1 MKKSQLRKIIRESL
15 KELINEQSSN
25 SYPVNGAAAY
35 VRSCAIGG
43 SSFNT
48 NFLVD
53 GAAPQGGQIFQHGGY
68 AGNDKVFVSSN
79 DGSAYNLQNHVYG
92 NGGIIDNPSFPCP
105 TWNGQ
110 CNGNWPHWPIQSK
123 TSLTPPPGVSM
134 QQFCPNI
141 CTPEGESQGY
151 GPNSAACQTGPTGP
165 TSCPGCNSGQHV
177 WNNMQNW
184 ITQFGNNMTNAPWFN
199 NAGQPCQFLASRIT
213 YWQSIQS
220 GISNCNKQHN
230 ILTCKIKH
238 VQAVLQPQYNC

>member
-1 MKKSQLRKIIRESL
+1 MKKSELRKIIRESI
-15 KELINEQSSN
+15 KELINEQGSN

-53 GAAPQGGQIFQHGGY
+53 GAVPQGGQIFQHGGY

-79 DGSAYNLQNHVYG
+79 DDAAYNQQNHVYG
-92 NGGIIDNPSFPCP
+92 NGGLIDNPNHSCP
-105 TWNGQ
+105 SWNGQ

-141 CTPEGESQGY
+141 CTNVGTSQGY
-151 GPNSAACQTGPTGP
+151 GPNSAACQTTSTG
-165 TSCPGCNSGQHV
+165 GCNQSAWPNYSNWTSTFTNIV
-177 WNNMQNW
+177 ANNFTNNYITLNPNPCNFLNNKIATWTANLTTAGPNQQNQLQCKLDFANQLH
-184 ITQFGNNMTNAPWFN
+184 TQNN
-199 NAGQPCQFLASRIT
+199 C
-213 YWQSIQS
+213 
-220 GISNCNKQHN
+220 
-230 ILTCKIKH
+230 
-238 VQAVLQPQYNC
+238 